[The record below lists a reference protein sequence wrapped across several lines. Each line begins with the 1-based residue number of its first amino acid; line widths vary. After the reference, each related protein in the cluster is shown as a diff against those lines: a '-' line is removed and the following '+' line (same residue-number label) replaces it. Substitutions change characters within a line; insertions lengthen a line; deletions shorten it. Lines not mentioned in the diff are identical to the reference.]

1 MASLERDLRELDALR
16 NRGVITPEEYE
27 VRRAALMAAPP
38 APPRPRGNVVLEV
51 FKWGSVGCLVV
62 IGVGFLVSVLLVIAI
77 VAAISNS
84 EDQTADS
91 GADIRVTLSE
101 GVSGE
106 VSPEGQGRSR
116 QRVTI
121 LEIADATET
130 PNVFQAP
137 RNGFRFWG
145 ARVRI
150 ENIGERQTRTIDW
163 ALRTTDGIEYDRL
176 FATGDH
182 QDLVYNDLS
191 PGSAR
196 EGWVYFEIPVD
207 AAIDWL
213 RADPARL
220 AAYDLYFDAP

>member
-106 VSPEGQGRSR
+106 VAS
-116 QRVTI
+116 
-121 LEIADATET
+121 
-130 PNVFQAP
+130 
-137 RNGFRFWG
+137 G
-145 ARVRI
+145 AGS
-150 ENIGERQTRTIDW
+150 GEVVAAVGVSAMASSSSLPAVERRD
-163 ALRTTDGIEYDRL
+163 TTLKPQY
-176 FATGDH
+176 
-182 QDLVYNDLS
+182 
-191 PGSAR
+191 
-196 EGWVYFEIPVD
+196 
-207 AAIDWL
+207 
-213 RADPARL
+213 
-220 AAYDLYFDAP
+220 